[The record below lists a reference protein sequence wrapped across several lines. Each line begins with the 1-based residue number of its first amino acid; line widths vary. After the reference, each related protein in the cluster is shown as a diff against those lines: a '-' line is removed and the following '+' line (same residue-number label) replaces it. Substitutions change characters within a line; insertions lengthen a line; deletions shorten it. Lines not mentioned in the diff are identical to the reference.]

1 MSFHVQKRLQTLSK
15 TDRSETPWELMDA
28 KSVIPLVLSLFPEK
42 SYLTSPPIHFY
53 VVSIEMEG
61 FEI

>member
-15 TDRSETPWELMDA
+15 TGRSETPWELMDA

-42 SYLTSPPIHFY
+42 SYLTSSPIHFF
-53 VVSIEMEG
+53 VVSVEMKG
-61 FEI
+61 F

>member
-1 MSFHVQKRLQTLSK
+1 MSFHVHKRLQTLSK

-42 SYLTSPPIHFY
+42 SYLTNPHIHFY

-61 FEI
+61 F